1 MATKEFFHIL
11 AAVIILTAVS
21 SFTFILK
28 KDFYMLGA
36 IFLFSVIIIGIHVIS
51 KKLVAYAL
59 DANAEHSIWSVS
71 RYGFKPTQYFKKS
84 VPAGIMA
91 PVFFTIFSLG
101 LIKPLAILTYETQAL
116 KVRAA
121 KRFGF
126 YSYTEMTDWHNGLI
140 GAVGIVAV
148 LLISFISYFG
158 FEDMARMAAFYA
170 FWNMIPI
177 SNLDGTQIFFGSRV
191 LWATLGVITVIFTAY
206 ALLLPI

>member
-11 AAVIILTAVS
+11 AGVIILTAVS
-21 SFTFILK
+21 SFTFILRK
-28 KDFYMLGA
+28 EFYMPGA
-36 IFLFSVIIIGIHVIS
+36 IFIFSVIIIGIHVIS
-51 KKLVAYAL
+51 KKLMAYSL

-71 RYGFKPTQYFKKS
+71 RYGFKPTNYFKKN
-84 VPAGIMA
+84 VPAGIIA
-91 PVFFTIFSLG
+91 PIFFTIISLG

-116 KVRAA
+116 KVRAS

-140 GAVGIVAV
+140 GAVGIASV

-158 FEDMARMAAFYA
+158 FEYMSRMAAFYA

-191 LWATLGVITVIFTAY
+191 LWITLGVITVIFTAY